1 MKLSVVEWA
10 VLALTGLFLTFT
22 VGYFTGT
29 QQSGTV
35 TASGTI
41 TVQTETTPSAEQTAA
56 TESAEEAVTE
66 TAETVTAAPESTDG
80 TETTETESTAS
91 ETALSEA
98 TELVN
103 INTADAAALEAL
115 PGIGAELAAR
125 IVAYREEN
133 GLFQFAE
140 DITNVYGIG
149 DGKYASIAE
158 YITVGE

>member
-22 VGYFTGT
+22 VGYFAGT
-29 QQSGTV
+29 QQAGTV
-35 TASGTI
+35 TAAGTV
-41 TVQTETTPSAEQTAA
+41 TVQTETTPVS
-56 TESAEEAVTE
+56 S
-66 TAETVTAAPESTDG
+66 
-80 TETTETESTAS
+80 ETTEEAETETSEEVEPVVATQTAEPEPAES
-91 ETALSEA
+91 EEPDTV
-98 TELVN
+98 LVN

-115 PGIGAELAAR
+115 PGIGEELAAR

-133 GLFQFAE
+133 GPFQFAE

-149 DGKYASIAE
+149 DGKYASIAD